1 MKKYIDK
8 SALVAEIEKFMY
20 EANQEADIASTG
32 ECFDEKV
39 ADAKYQLCKQ
49 IRDSIDSLEVKEV
62 DLEKE
67 IKRFTMSKELYEA
80 DSVIKAVAEHFFELG
95 LKANYPITASDRG
108 MAEEII
114 INLKRVEKDYRID
127 LTKEIEWLR
136 NKTQKVE

>member
-1 MKKYIDK
+1 MKKQYISKDILMSQLNIELSNLWKAESEGHITEFGKGKLEGLEGIADFISNFCDK
-8 SALVAEIEKFMY
+8 K
-20 EANQEADIASTG
+20 
-32 ECFDEKV
+32 
-39 ADAKYQLCKQ
+39 
-49 IRDSIDSLEVKEV
+49 V
-62 DLEKE
+62 DLNKE
-67 IKRFTMSKELYEA
+67 IKHFTMSKELYEA